1 MKKIIHRTISEEV
14 LDKIMTLFWQKG
26 YFNTSIDNIIVA
38 TEMSRSTLYKFFG
51 GKDQL
56 FIEMLKRFRKNV
68 TDQVTI
74 PLQNKNNGIEGIKNF
89 FLQFIEFY
97 ETKNLRSR
105 GCFLISTAIE
115 VHSHNEEV
123 AIFIDDFLQHF
134 TKLFRNLLLYSE
146 SVGNL
151 KNDINIDTTIDF
163 IIGNLFGAFSLCRS
177 ATPKRIFENH
187 INGMVGFLSSISK
200 NTVIKMEEEIIN

>member
-1 MKKIIHRTISEEV
+1 MKQIIQRSLSEEV
-14 LDKIMTLFWQKG
+14 LDKIMALFWEKG
-26 YFNTSIDNIIVA
+26 YFNTSVDDIIVA
-38 TEMSRSTLYKFFG
+38 TEMSRATLYKFFG

-56 FIEMLKRFRKNV
+56 FIEMLKRFRKNI

-123 AIFIDDFLQHF
+123 AKFIDDFLQHF
-134 TKLFRNLLLYSE
+134 RKLFRNLLLHSQ
-146 SVGNL
+146 SDCALN
-151 KNDINIDTTIDF
+151 NDLNINTIADF
-163 IIGNLFGAFSLCRS
+163 LIGNLFGAMSLCRS

-187 INGMVGFLSSISK
+187 INGVVDFLSTITK
-200 NTVIKMEEEIIN
+200 DTVIKMEEAIIN